1 MGENR
6 QHRQCPH
13 CGGPLRS
20 FILPDNSGWQEPAHS
35 ACFNDDCGYF
45 RRGWNWME
53 ERYGVRASYRYRVNP
68 ATGEESPLAVWSPD
82 ALRDRIV
89 ADGAMEPIGN
99 QEQAAGATL

>member
-1 MGENR
+1 MHDDR
-6 QHRQCPH
+6 QYRQCPH
-13 CGGPLRS
+13 CGGPLQS
-20 FILPDNSGWQEPAHS
+20 FTLPDNGGWQEPAHW

-68 ATGEESPLAVWSPD
+68 ATGEESPLAVWSAE

-89 ADGAMEPIGN
+89 ADGEREPAGN
-99 QEQAAGATL
+99 REQAAGATR

>member
-1 MGENR
+1 MLDDR
-6 QHRQCPH
+6 HYRHCPH
-13 CGGPLRS
+13 CGGPLQS
-20 FILPDNSGWQEPAHS
+20 FILPDNSGWQEPARR

-68 ATGEESPLAVWSPD
+68 ATGEESPLAVWSPE

-89 ADGAMEPIGN
+89 ADGGKEPAGHR
-99 QEQAAGATL
+99 EQPAGATR